1 MKSFMLSKTD
11 WWILVQ
17 TRNLCLFSMCMHFS
31 REFCTGNPLSFAS
44 KKGAV

>member
-1 MKSFMLSKTD
+1 MKSFMLNKTD

-17 TRNLCLFSMCMHFS
+17 TRNLCLFSVFMHFP
-31 REFCTGNPLSFAS
+31 ECFAQVTLPFAS